1 MTIIKPTDS
10 SNASSILAKLA
21 VGAGKRMGFK
31 LKPYDMSTT
40 TDGSGFVHWMYK
52 FDEYESRI
60 YRVQTGLHRF
70 VDVEIGKDGLVDL
83 NDAETRIREA
93 ILKLTSRLF

>member
-10 SNASSILAKLA
+10 SNASNILAKLA
-21 VGAGKRMGFK
+21 EGVAKRMGFK

-40 TDGSGFVHWMYK
+40 TDGSGYVHWMYK
-52 FDEYESRI
+52 FDDYENRI

-70 VDVEIGKDGLVDL
+70 VDVKIGKDGLVDL
-83 NDAETRIREA
+83 NDAENQIREA
-93 ILKLTSRLF
+93 ILKLTSRPV